1 MTDYWT
7 SFAATGTPKAA
18 QAPDWPVFGA
28 DGNYMHFADAPRVA
42 TKLLPGMYAFNEAV
56 MCRRRASGDQAWN
69 WNVGLAAPKL
79 PPKAA
84 GCD

>member
-1 MTDYWT
+1 
-7 SFAATGTPKAA
+7 
-18 QAPDWPVFGA
+18 
-28 DGNYMHFADAPRVA
+28 MHFVA
-42 TKLLPGMYAFNEAV
+42 TPEPATNLMPGMFALNEEV
-56 MCRRRASGDQAWN
+56 MCRKKATGKLAWN